1 MMARK
6 GRMLAW
12 PALIGAGVLA
22 AATLWAFAREPILRR
37 MYGDVPRLEFPT
49 DLDKS
54 LEFRARI
61 LDKRNYWLDLLV
73 YYDNKDQ
80 RAAVEQIVGLY
91 RGTEKTFADFGVP
104 TQFHVVIRDDRGRII
119 REENRAV
126 VGMNGFTS
134 HYRVRRIDEFI
145 LSPGIYFIQVTP
157 VGDFSAFR
165 GFRAA
170 FELMSYP
177 KATPIRD

>member
-1 MMARK
+1 MVR
-6 GRMLAW
+6 GRRMLTSV
-12 PALIGAGVLA
+12 ALIGTGVLV
-22 AATLWAFAREPILRR
+22 AATLWAFAWEPILHRV
-37 MYGDVPRLEFPT
+37 YGDVPRLEFRT
-49 DLDKS
+49 DLDKP

-80 RAAVEQIVGLY
+80 RAAVEQIVGRY
-91 RGTEKTFADFGVP
+91 RGSEKTPADYGVP
-104 TQFHVVIRDDRGRII
+104 TQFHVVVRDESRRII
-119 REENRAV
+119 RDEIRTA
-126 VGMNGFTS
+126 VGMNGFTA

-145 LSPGIYFIQVTP
+145 LSPGIYFIQATP

-165 GFRAA
+165 GFRTA
-170 FELMSYP
+170 FELTSNP

>member
-1 MMARK
+1 
-6 GRMLAW
+6 MLTSV
-12 PALIGAGVLA
+12 ALIGAGVLV
-22 AATLWAFAREPILRR
+22 AATLWVFAQEPILRR
-37 MYGDVPRLEFPT
+37 VYGDVPRLEFPT
-49 DLDKS
+49 DLDKP

-73 YYDNKDQ
+73 YYDNQEQ

-91 RGTEKTFADFGVP
+91 RGTEKTSADFGVP
-104 TQFHVVIRDDRGRII
+104 TQFHVAIRDDKGRII
-119 REENRAV
+119 RDENRTV
-126 VGMNGFTS
+126 VGMNGFTA

-157 VGDFSAFR
+157 VGDFSALR
-165 GFRAA
+165 GFRVA
-170 FELMSYP
+170 FELTSQP